1 MLARIAASLQWL
13 GVFAHSILVFARK
26 LFGVCGEGRKLIVD
40 NVLVMSCYYSK
51 EPIANI
57 VGLVPPVEVM
67 HGEPK
72 GKGKGKPKIETTGLL
87 HRIRDLPPN
96 WWVQAENGQHNY
108 NHRTTVKIAKQT
120 VVALLDGGSGIN
132 SVTEEMLVGMLNKCW
147 AEKIPVIVKHG
158 R

>member
-40 NVLVMSCYYSK
+40 NVLVMSCYYNK

-72 GKGKGKPKIETTGLL
+72 GKGKGKTKSETKGLL
-87 HRIRDLPPN
+87 RRIRDLPPD
-96 WWVQAENGQHNY
+96 WWVKANNGQHGY
-108 NHRTTVKIAKQT
+108 NRTVVKIA
-120 VVALLDGGSGIN
+120 
-132 SVTEEMLVGMLNKCW
+132 
-147 AEKIPVIVKHG
+147 
-158 R
+158 